1 MVVPADAVA
10 TTFMGL
16 PLVLALS
23 LTFEYV
29 GILGEYL
36 SE

>member
-1 MVVPADAVA
+1 MVVPDDAVA

-23 LTFEYV
+23 LTLEYV
-29 GILGEYL
+29 GIL
-36 SE
+36 